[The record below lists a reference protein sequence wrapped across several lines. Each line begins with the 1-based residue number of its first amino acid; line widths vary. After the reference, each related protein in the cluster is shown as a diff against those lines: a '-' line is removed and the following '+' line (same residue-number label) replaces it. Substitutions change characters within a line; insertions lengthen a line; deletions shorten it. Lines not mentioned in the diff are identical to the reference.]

1 MKTITILA
9 TLKSRSN
16 KLIIPL
22 SGKSSGYVR
31 KCCKNSPVKK
41 KKWGKK
47 SMLGTM
53 KKKNNFLL
61 SASVSWAPFLMKML
75 SLIFSVKF
83 LCSLILMHNPMRVAK
98 LQWGTVGL
106 NSIRTK
112 LTLAG
117 SKCSIWEWKTINS
130 NMSAMLK
137 GRSLRF

>member
-41 KKWGKK
+41 KRGKK

-53 KKKNNFLL
+53 KKKKKFLL

>member
-41 KKWGKK
+41 KRKK
-47 SMLGTM
+47 INAWNNE
-53 KKKNNFLL
+53 KKKKKFLL